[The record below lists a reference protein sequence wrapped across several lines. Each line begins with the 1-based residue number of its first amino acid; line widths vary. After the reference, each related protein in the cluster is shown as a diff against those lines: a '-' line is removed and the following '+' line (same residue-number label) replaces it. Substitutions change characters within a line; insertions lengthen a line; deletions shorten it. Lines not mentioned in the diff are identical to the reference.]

1 MKNLIYIGLTL
12 LFVACATDPQ
22 KEMEKK
28 LLGEWCNPYTY
39 QSTGELK
46 GFRFK
51 KGGICEGINIPSLDL
66 KTWEIQEGYLIIK
79 GESIEDDGT
88 REEYLTKEK
97 ITQLSSDSLSL
108 LVSAGPP
115 RIAFLYLN
123 TKIIKER
130 VTPQK

>member
-1 MKNLIYIGLTL
+1 M
-12 LFVACATDPQ
+12 
-22 KEMEKK
+22 
-28 LLGEWCNPYTY
+28 LGEWCNPYTY

-51 KGGICEGINIPSLDL
+51 KGGICESINIPSLDL

>member
-12 LFVACATDPQ
+12 LCMSCATDPQ

-51 KGGICEGINIPSLDL
+51 KGGVCEGINIPTLDL

-79 GESIEDDGT
+79 GESIEEDGT

-97 ITQLSSDSLSL
+97 INQLNADSLSL
-108 LVSAGPP
+108 LVTAGPP

-123 TKIIKER
+123 TKVIKDR
-130 VTPQK
+130 VTPEK

>member
-22 KEMEKK
+22 KELEKK
-28 LLGEWCNPYTY
+28 LIGEWCNPYTY

-46 GFRFK
+46 GFNFK
-51 KGGICEGINIPSLDL
+51 KGGVCEGINIPTLDL

-79 GESIEDDGT
+79 GESIEEDGS
-88 REEYLTKEK
+88 REAYETKEK
-97 ITQLSSDSLSL
+97 IDQLNADSLSL
-108 LVSAGPP
+108 LVTAGPP

-123 TKIIKER
+123 TKVIKQR

>member
-12 LFVACATDPQ
+12 LCMACATDPQ

-51 KGGICEGINIPSLDL
+51 KGGVCEGINIPTLDL

-79 GESIEDDGT
+79 GESIEEDGT
-88 REEYLTKEK
+88 GEEYLTKEK
-97 ITQLSSDSLSL
+97 IDQLNADSLSL
-108 LVSAGPP
+108 LVTAGPP

-123 TKIIKER
+123 TKVIKDR
-130 VTPQK
+130 VTPEK

>member
-51 KGGICEGINIPSLDL
+51 NGGICESINIPSLDL

>member
-1 MKNLIYIGLTL
+1 MKNLIYIGLAL
-12 LFVACATDPQ
+12 LCLACATDPQ

-51 KGGICEGINIPSLDL
+51 KGGVCESINIPTLDL

-79 GESIEDDGT
+79 GESIEEDGT

-97 ITQLSSDSLSL
+97 IDQLNADSLSL
-108 LVSAGPP
+108 LVTAGPP

-123 TKIIKER
+123 TKVIKDR
-130 VTPQK
+130 VTPEK

>member
-1 MKNLIYIGLTL
+1 MKNLIYISLAL
-12 LFVACATDPQ
+12 LCLACATDPQ

-51 KGGICEGINIPSLDL
+51 KGGVCESINIPTLEL

-79 GESIEDDGT
+79 GESLEEDGT
-88 REEYLTKEK
+88 REEYQTKEK
-97 ITQLSSDSLSL
+97 IDQLTADSLSL

-123 TKIIKER
+123 TKVIKDR
-130 VTPQK
+130 VTPEK

>member
-12 LFVACATDPQ
+12 LCMACATDPQ

-51 KGGICEGINIPSLDL
+51 KGGVCEGINIPTLDL

-79 GESIEDDGT
+79 GESIEEDGT

-97 ITQLSSDSLSL
+97 IDQLNVDSLSL
-108 LVSAGPP
+108 LVTAGPP

-123 TKIIKER
+123 TKVIKDR
-130 VTPQK
+130 VTPEK